1 MDAVDAVEATFTFL
15 GDAAIQANQLGQ
27 KDEILCE
34 RSVSLERRGST
45 RRANAQHS
53 NSEGQTPPSPH
64 AQANTTYPSRR
75 PRRQR
80 RRSLRKLKTYEV
92 WLEHI
97 DAKLE
102 AWRDA
107 CAAHCDSPLGSPRQA
122 PTYAVRVDSSRATG
136 AAWPVSGDAWTGD
149 QTFAPGACDASR
161 FAFAVVRS
169 EKTHSATFERG
180 WFRRWSA
187 PDMPEA
193 VDVRA
198 SVGQVV
204 LRVAAGK
211 ARISEESMK
220 APYLRARVTHAAWR
234 GGCLELE
241 LEVTGRHAFR
251 VARVV
256 AETSDATQI
265 HDAEADQRVPA
276 AAHTVKLRL
285 ACAAP
290 RTARPA
296 SPVNV
301 VDEALCVDSVPD
313 CHAAVRVLVLVE

>member
-107 CAAHCDSPLGSPRQA
+107 CAAH
-122 PTYAVRVDSSRATG
+122 
-136 AAWPVSGDAWTGD
+136 
-149 QTFAPGACDASR
+149 
-161 FAFAVVRS
+161 
-169 EKTHSATFERG
+169 
-180 WFRRWSA
+180 
-187 PDMPEA
+187 
-193 VDVRA
+193 
-198 SVGQVV
+198 
-204 LRVAAGK
+204 
-211 ARISEESMK
+211 
-220 APYLRARVTHAAWR
+220 
-234 GGCLELE
+234 
-241 LEVTGRHAFR
+241 
-251 VARVV
+251 
-256 AETSDATQI
+256 
-265 HDAEADQRVPA
+265 
-276 AAHTVKLRL
+276 
-285 ACAAP
+285 
-290 RTARPA
+290 
-296 SPVNV
+296 
-301 VDEALCVDSVPD
+301 
-313 CHAAVRVLVLVE
+313 